1 MIKNRSVTFNVPTS
15 ITDKFNNIPEK
26 FKSISEK
33 NIAYGLIVLSFLAFL
48 FSIILYTTQYSSQLN
63 ETQYF
68 ALNQIATFT
77 TNGLL
82 PDPGNLI
89 LPFLQ
94 TNFILQNNSQQEMLK
109 MKLFDN
115 ISVKSNDPNNDP
127 GFQITYTLN
136 KDTVLFQV
144 EGNGQTWDVKMGDS
158 DQLKSSIDL
167 PSST

>member
-15 ITDKFNNIPEK
+15 ITDKFK
-26 FKSISEK
+26 RISEK

-77 TNGLL
+77 TNALL

-109 MKLFDN
+109 MKLFDT
-115 ISVKSNDPNNDP
+115 ISVVVNDNKD
-127 GFQITYTLN
+127 GFKIDYTLN
-136 KDTVLFQV
+136 NETVLFHV
-144 EGNGQTWDVKMGDS
+144 EGSAGETLQKWDIKMSDS
-158 DQLKSSIDL
+158 GGLQSFPTL
-167 PSST
+167 PPTPST

>member
-1 MIKNRSVTFNVPTS
+1 MIQNRSFTIEVPTS
-15 ITDKFNNIPEK
+15 ITEG

-33 NIAYGLIVLSFLAFL
+33 KIAYTLIVISFLAFI

-63 ETQYF
+63 KTQYF

-82 PDPGNLI
+82 PDPGNMV
-89 LPFLQ
+89 LPFAQ

-109 MKLFDN
+109 MKLFDK
-115 ISVKSNDPNNDP
+115 ISVTPNNANDDP
-127 GFQITYTLN
+127 GFQIAYTLN
-136 KDTVLFQV
+136 KDTVLFRV
-144 EGNGQTWDVKMGDS
+144 EGNGQTWDVKMGDNDMLTS
-158 DQLKSSIDL
+158 TKEL

>member
-15 ITDKFNNIPEK
+15 ITDKFK
-26 FKSISEK
+26 RISEK

-77 TNGLL
+77 TNALL

-167 PSST
+167 SSST

>member
-1 MIKNRSVTFNVPTS
+1 MIKNRSVTFSVPTS
-15 ITDKFNNIPEK
+15 ITDKF
-26 FKSISEK
+26 KSISEK
-33 NIAYGLIVLSFLAFL
+33 KIAYGLIVLSFLAFL
-48 FSIILYTTQYSSQLN
+48 LSIILYTTQYSSQLN
-63 ETQYF
+63 KTQYF

-94 TNFILQNNSQQEMLK
+94 TNFILQNNSQQEMLN

-115 ISVKSNDPNNDP
+115 ISVTQNDSQD

-136 KDTVLFQV
+136 KGTALFHV
-144 EGNGQTWDVKMGDS
+144 EGNDQKWDITMGDNS
-158 DQLKSSIDL
+158 VLESSIPL
-167 PSST
+167 STSST

>member
-15 ITDKFNNIPEK
+15 ITDK

-33 NIAYGLIVLSFLAFL
+33 NIAYGLIVLSFLAFI

-63 ETQYF
+63 KTQYF

-94 TNFILQNNSQQEMLK
+94 TNFILQNNSQQEMLN

-115 ISVKSNDPNNDP
+115 ISVTQNDNSD

-136 KDTVLFQV
+136 NGTKLFQV
-144 EGNGQTWDVKMGDS
+144 EGNDQTWGVTMGDS
-158 DQLKSSIDL
+158 GVLASSPNL
-167 PSST
+167 PSPPT

>member
-15 ITDKFNNIPEK
+15 ITDK

-63 ETQYF
+63 KTQYF

-94 TNFILQNNSQQEMLK
+94 TNFILQNNSQQEMLN

-115 ISVKSNDPNNDP
+115 ISVTQNENSD

-136 KDTVLFQV
+136 NGTELFQV
-144 EGNGQTWDVKMGDS
+144 EGNDQTWSVTMGDS
-158 DQLKSSIDL
+158 RALASSPDL
-167 PSST
+167 PSPPT